1 MSDSEDNLD
10 VGESSENDQ
19 ERLSRQPRN
28 SNTQKMHINKTGP
41 TKVVMKQQSDG
52 TSKRVKTTH
61 VDMTRSQMLN
71 EYGDNGF
78 FTMIERNKE
87 GIMVL
92 TEEAQDLKEDT
103 FDHKI
108 ANEKLE

>member
-1 MSDSEDNLD
+1 
-10 VGESSENDQ
+10 
-19 ERLSRQPRN
+19 
-28 SNTQKMHINKTGP
+28 MHINKTGP